1 MGCVAAC
8 MLMLFAS
15 CEQSEVVTEPQWD
28 DALTSQQSQVCIE
41 QLDYYLYRARTY
53 FRQWSEAQ
61 QLAFAADFQHYAD
74 DHPWVKDEPDRYPQI
89 MAFIESI
96 GKVNVEIDIFV

>member
-1 MGCVAAC
+1 
-8 MLMLFAS
+8 MLMLFTS
-15 CEQSEVVTEPQWD
+15 CEQSEVVTESQWD

-61 QLAFAADFQHYAD
+61 QLAFAADFQHYVD